1 MNFFYININN
11 KKKSQ
16 SFERD
21 NQKKLFKVFYY
32 FVVSTVTVDV
42 TVAGVNEVSTFA
54 ESTQSV
60 ESLQQVSSFLEE
72 PQETNANDVAIDNAK
87 TNFFIFLLY
96 LLFV

>member
-32 FVVSTVTVDV
+32 FVVSTVTV
-42 TVAGVNEVSTFA
+42 EVSTAFTTVVSTFV
-54 ESTQSV
+54 ESQV
-60 ESLQQVSSFLEE
+60 NESLQQSFSSFEDPHE
-72 PQETNANDVAIDNAK
+72 VKITDVAIDNAK